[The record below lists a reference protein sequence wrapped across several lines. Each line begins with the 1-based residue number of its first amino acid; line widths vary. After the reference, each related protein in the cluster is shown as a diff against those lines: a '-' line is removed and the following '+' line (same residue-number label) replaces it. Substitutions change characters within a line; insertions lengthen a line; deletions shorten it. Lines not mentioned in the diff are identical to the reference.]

1 MKRFFLPLV
10 PALALF
16 AGDVGAQL
24 HAIPLTGP
32 DVVYAMEGYSVLAP
46 PGKNWFELKRDG
58 RNVYF
63 GKKIASR
70 THAFI
75 ATAMSG
81 LITEKFEKPEEFR
94 DYVSRMLPLR
104 GDERHTVIENLVELD
119 QAAGRF
125 CVRHHTKA
133 EDRDALYARG
143 KMLLA
148 ETIGVSCLHP
158 DSPGLSISVSYTER
172 GYPQEASAALRAEGE
187 SFVRSLRFTPR

>member
-1 MKRFFLPLV
+1 MLAT
-10 PALALF
+10 ALLACD
-16 AGDVGAQL
+16 AGAQL
-24 HAIPLTGP
+24 HAIPIPEPG
-32 DVVYAMEGYSVLAP
+32 VVYEMEGYSVISP
-46 PGKNWFELKRDG
+46 RGKNWFELKRDG

-81 LITEKFEKPEEFR
+81 LIAEKFEKPEEFR

-125 CVRHHTKA
+125 CVRHRTKA

-143 KMLLA
+143 KTLLA
-148 ETIGVSCLHP
+148 ETTGVSCLHP
-158 DSPGLSISVSYTER
+158 NSPGLSISVSYTER
-172 GYPQEASAALRAEGE
+172 GYPQEASAALQAEGE
-187 SFVRSLRFTPR
+187 SFVRSLKFTPR

>member
-1 MKRFFLPLV
+1 MLTM
-10 PALALF
+10 ALF
-16 AGDVGAQL
+16 AGDAGAQL
-24 HAIPLTGP
+24 HAIPLARP

-81 LITEKFEKPEEFR
+81 LIAEKFEKPEEFR
-94 DYVSRMLPLR
+94 NYVSRMLPLR
-104 GDERHTVIENLVELD
+104 SNERHTVIENQVELD

-125 CVRHHTKA
+125 CVRHYTKA

-158 DSPGLSISVSYTER
+158 DSPDLSISVSYTER
-172 GYPQEASAALRAEGE
+172 GYQQEASAVLRAEGE
-187 SFVRSLRFTPR
+187 SFVRSLKFTSR

>member
-1 MKRFFLPLV
+1 MLTT
-10 PALALF
+10 ALLAS
-16 AGDVGAQL
+16 DVGAQL

-46 PGKNWFELKRDG
+46 PGKNWFELKRDD

-81 LITEKFEKPEEFR
+81 LIAEKFKKPEEFR
-94 DYVSRMLPLR
+94 DYVSKMLPLR

-125 CVRHHTKA
+125 CVRHYTKA

-143 KMLLA
+143 KTLLA

-158 DSPGLSISVSYTER
+158 DNPGLSISVSYTER

-187 SFVRSLRFTPR
+187 SFVRSLKFTPR